1 MTTPRSSTPT
11 LIAAL
16 RVLGHDIETDDGVAN
31 GVMFE
36 AADRLY
42 ELSRHMESLMV
53 VLKEQQGQKQI
64 YQGTN

>member
-16 RVLGHDIETDDGVAN
+16 RVLGNEIETDDGVAN

-42 ELSRHMESLMV
+42 ELSRHMEALMT
-53 VLKEQQGQKQI
+53 LCNETHRPQLPEQG
-64 YQGTN
+64 NN

>member
-16 RVLGHDIETDDGVAN
+16 RVLGNEIETDDGVAN

-42 ELSRHMESLMV
+42 ELSRHIEALMT
-53 VLKEQQGQKQI
+53 LCNETQRPQLPEQG
-64 YQGTN
+64 NN